1 MNSKRSPSERGLR
14 LPFFYG
20 WVILLCACCAS
31 FSRQG
36 PAVSTLSIFITP
48 MTDEFGWSRTA
59 ISAAVS
65 LGGILAAV
73 VSPMLGPMLDRYG
86 ARVMLSYAVLS
97 TGLATIALAF
107 TPSLSFFLAVFCF
120 ARMNFAGPF
129 DLGIYGAVNNWFLRR
144 RGVAMSVVT
153 AAAMAGLIAMPL
165 IAQAAIL
172 YEGWRA
178 GWLAVGATVLIVGFL
193 PNWLL
198 MVRRPEDMGLSPDGD
213 VRSSSD
219 DAIGPVRP
227 RPVEPTFTRA
237 EAVRTSTFWT
247 LSIFTLLVFPV
258 QAGVS
263 LHQAPHL
270 IERGIDPTTAALIVS
285 AFSLSSA
292 ISGIGS
298 GLVVRR
304 ITVRGGLAASAL
316 LLGLGAAAMLRIEA
330 AADGYLAAVLFGCGI
345 GGILTILPI
354 AWADYFGR
362 RSYGAIRGVALTFQV
377 VSQASGPLI
386 SGILHDLTGNYVLAF
401 LVFTG
406 FAALAVLVALITRP
420 PRQPVL
426 ASVADRAG

>member
-1 MNSKRSPSERGLR
+1 MSDKPDPSTWQLR

-20 WVILLCACCAS
+20 WVILFCACCAG

-48 MTDEFGWSRTA
+48 MTEEFGWSRTA

-73 VSPMLGPMLDRYG
+73 ASPMLGPMLDRQG
-86 ARVMLSYAVLS
+86 ARAILSYAVFS
-97 TGLATIALAF
+97 TGVAAIALAF
-107 TPSLSFFLAVFCF
+107 TPSLAFFLAVFCF
-120 ARMNFAGPF
+120 ARMNFAGPY
-129 DLGIYGAVNNWFLRR
+129 DLGIYGAVNNWFLRK
-144 RGVAMSVVT
+144 RGVAMSIVT
-153 AAAMAGLIAMPL
+153 ASSMAGLIAMPL
-165 IAQAAIL
+165 IAQTAIV
-172 YEGWRA
+172 YDGWRT
-178 GWLAVGATVLIVGFL
+178 GWLAIGATVLIVGFL

-198 MVRRPEDMGLSPDGD
+198 MVRRPEDMGLFPDGD
-213 VRSSSD
+213 RRSPLDDEVETVRL
-219 DAIGPVRP
+219 

-237 EAVRTSTFWT
+237 EAMRTTAFWT
-247 LSIFTLLVFPV
+247 LSIYTLLVFPV

-298 GLVVRR
+298 GLIVRT
-304 ITVRGGLAASAL
+304 ITVRGGLVASAL
-316 LLGLGAAAMLRIEA
+316 LLGTGTAAMLRVES
-330 AADGYLAAVLFGCGI
+330 AADGYLAAVLFGSGI

-377 VSQASGPLI
+377 VSQASGPLV
-386 SGILHDLTGNYVLAF
+386 SGVLHDLTGDYVIAF
-401 LVFTG
+401 IAFTG
-406 FAALAVLVALITRP
+406 CAALAVLVAMLTRA
-420 PRQPVL
+420 PRQKAATVV
-426 ASVADRAG
+426 SEQSG